1 VSGLDHKLGSLLIDE
16 ELKMKDSLFH
26 SLKSLKEE
34 LSHDIFDTQV
44 RPQLFMSPPPIA
56 ITRVAIASA
65 GRTSLF
71 SFHTQRGA

>member
-1 VSGLDHKLGSLLIDE
+1 MSGLDHKLGSLLIDE

-44 RPQLFMSPPPIA
+44 RPQLFMSPPPS
-56 ITRVAIASA
+56 R
-65 GRTSLF
+65 
-71 SFHTQRGA
+71 